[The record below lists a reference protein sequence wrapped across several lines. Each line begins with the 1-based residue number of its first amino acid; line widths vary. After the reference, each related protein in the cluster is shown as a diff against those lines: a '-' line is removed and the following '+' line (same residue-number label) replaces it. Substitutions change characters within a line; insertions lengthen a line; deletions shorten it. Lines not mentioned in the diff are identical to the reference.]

1 MKLAGYVIGSTPSA
15 GVANWVLE
23 GTSSTVGAIQEFSWS
38 GGATSSTAMRS
49 RIARDSVNGTG
60 SRTTGL
66 IQRLDQSVTSPGNTM
81 FFSTAYASSPPT
93 IVVGALY
100 AEDWNA
106 YGGKTRW
113 LAAPGEEI
121 ILVQAVS
128 VECRQD
134 LGIATSTYGVVWTE
148 F

>member
-1 MKLAGYVIGSTPSA
+1 MKLSGEVIGSTPTA
-15 GVANWVLE
+15 GVANWILE

-49 RIARDSVNGTG
+49 RIARDSAVGTG
-60 SRTTGL
+60 ARTAGSV
-66 IQRLDQSVTSPGNTM
+66 QRLDQSLTTPGNAM
-81 FFSTAYASSPPT
+81 FFSTTYASTQPT
-93 IVVGALY
+93 IVAGALY

-113 LAAPGEEI
+113 LAAPGEEL
-121 ILVQAVS
+121 ILVGAVS

-134 LGIATSTYGVVWTE
+134 LGIATSTYGVIWTE